1 MIQNIL
7 NLLFYPFISVRH
19 MLLLKTFKIC
29 YFKMKI
35 ENILNYIF
43 KFPFISYIKIE
54 INNYFNF
61 IFLNVLKA

>member
-19 MLLLKTFKIC
+19 MLFLKTFK
-29 YFKMKI
+29 MKI
-35 ENILNYIF
+35 KNILNYIL